1 MPEQTKIDT
10 NAIKQL
16 NCRNVVRNLLG
27 TPIQTN
33 RGFDRYFSPFRED
46 GRKPSLTVYE
56 TGIKDYGGSGQ
67 SWDVIGFVMDFLNLD
82 FLPACE
88 YLSANAT
95 TQHTIP
101 AKKRSF
107 SISAPSSA
115 WQVATMQQI
124 EKYETI
130 LWQSSAILD
139 YLHSERGLSDD
150 TIRQYR
156 LGYNPAWDEFR
167 ADGKLCKV
175 APGVVIPWIADEIVY
190 AVRIRTR
197 TGKLAIATGND
208 DSYLDNKYMSI
219 TGSHQS
225 AGLFGADGLVPGKT
239 VIITEG
245 EFDAMLASQ
254 ETGFHAITRGSAG
267 DHRNITD
274 EWLEKLQSA
283 QTIYGIL
290 DTDSAG
296 QDASDA
302 LLTKLDNFIPLTLP
316 SGKDITDYLLE
327 NKGSVDA
334 IFANIVQAKKQAIA
348 KRAQLITENDSETD
362 FIPTYKAPQLD
373 PELTINVP
381 FISNASQKIPQS
393 GVVVLCSDKGTGKTS
408 YGKQV
413 VKTYRDKYISVMAIT
428 PFRSLTSAAG
438 EQYQLEHYN
447 SLQWSDWLA
456 VSNLAITLKSIG
468 NFGTMG
474 SIPTPELLVLD
485 EFSKMLEQLHSN
497 IYQKNEASRVY
508 TVLKHIIKNAG
519 QVLIMDADIGIVEMD
534 WLKNIRDDVHLIFN
548 QYNRDSG
555 RMLVH
560 ETRDAL
566 RDVFINSL
574 GNSER
579 DDRPL
584 AFFSNTASEVKTLAT
599 FIEEKTA
606 YKILS
611 IHSQNSGNAEQ
622 QAFLKNPD
630 NHINK
635 YDAVLISPSAMT
647 GIDIQ
652 TKVFAKFGHFIYS
665 PQQTPASTGCA
676 QLLERARNA
685 DTTHIWIEQ
694 ANGSAE
700 ENARIIYDDYRR
712 AALRSDAFLLGLEID
727 ECGQLNLSGITKE
740 IHVLQSKLIARDNTS
755 RNNLYENLLN
765 LLARNY
771 KIEAIAGASSLHKD
785 DIKAAAKARKEKWDN
800 LVSTTEAI
808 DDEALDTLIA
818 SGTVTEK
825 DYAGN
830 TRYHIEDFYNQA
842 ITPELYK
849 FDKEGKGRSRI
860 NNYTQA
866 LLSDEKSLA
875 ELDIEERENDTPLTA
890 RQFRVMKA
898 RTINS
903 FIETVWGSQANFL
916 ENPVLPMKEIAE
928 RTEQFMAKEAENVR
942 LYFKYRHDHKE
953 DNWSVAK
960 RLLRRFGLNF
970 KQVRSRD
977 ELAKK
982 RYQINPATFE
992 TVQRLAKQHLTGVT
1006 KKRNSNIHA
1015 GRISVA

>member
-27 TPIQTN
+27 TPIHSN
-33 RGFDRYFSPFRED
+33 RGYDRYFSPFRED

-56 TGIKDYGGSGQ
+56 TGVKDYGGSGQ
-67 SWDVIGFVMDFLNLD
+67 SWDVIGFTMDFLNLD
-82 FLPACE
+82 FLSACE
-88 YLSANAT
+88 YLSGKT
-95 TQHTIP
+95 SFQPTIP
-101 AKKRSF
+101 TQKRSF

-124 EKYETI
+124 TKYEKN
-130 LWQSSAILD
+130 LRQAPAILE
-139 YLHSERGLSDD
+139 YLRQERGLSDK
-150 TIRQYR
+150 TIHQYR

-175 APGVVIPWIADEIVY
+175 APGIVIPWIADETLY

-197 TGKLAIATGND
+197 TGKLASAAGYD

-225 AGLFGADGLVPGKT
+225 AGLFGVDGLTPRKT

-254 ETGFHAITRGSAG
+254 ETGFHAITRGSASN
-267 DHRNITD
+267 HRNITD

-283 QTIYGIL
+283 KTIYGIL
-290 DTDSAG
+290 DTDTAG

-302 LLTKLDNFIPLTLP
+302 LLTRLDNFIPLTLA
-316 SGKDITDYLLE
+316 SGKDITEYLLE
-327 NKGSVDA
+327 NHGSVDA
-334 IFANIVQAKKQAIA
+334 IFANIDEAKKQAIA
-348 KRAQLITENDSETD
+348 KRIQLIATNNPENDFTPSYH
-362 FIPTYKAPQLD
+362 PPQLN

-381 FISNASQKIPQS
+381 FISNASHQIPQS

-408 YGKQV
+408 YGKQIV
-413 VKTYRDKYISVMAIT
+413 NTYRDKYSSVMAIT

-456 VSNLAITLKSIG
+456 VNNLAITLKSIG

-508 TVLKHIIKNAG
+508 TVLKHIIQNAE
-519 QVLIMDADIGIVEMD
+519 QILIMDADIGTVEIE
-534 WLKNIRDDVHLIFN
+534 WLKQIRKDVHLVFN
-548 QYNRDSG
+548 EFNRDSG
-555 RMLVH
+555 SMLVH

-584 AFFSNTASEVKTLAT
+584 AFFSNTASEIKTLTA
-599 FIEEKTA
+599 FLQEKTD

-652 TKVFAKFGHFIYS
+652 TKIFAKFGHFIYS
-665 PQQTPASTGCA
+665 PKQTPASTGCA

-685 DTTHIWIEQ
+685 DITHIWIEQ

-700 ENARIIYDDYRR
+700 ENTRNIYDDYRR
-712 AALRSDAFLLGLEID
+712 AALRSDAFMMGLEID
-727 ECGQLNLSGITKE
+727 DSGQLNLSGITKE
-740 IHVLQSKLIARDNTS
+740 IHVLQSKLIARDNIS

-771 KIEAIAGASSLHKD
+771 KIEAVAGASSLHKE
-785 DIKAAAKARKEKWDN
+785 DIKAAGKARKEKWDS
-800 LVSTTEAI
+800 LVCTVEAI
-808 DDEALDTLIA
+808 DDETLDTLIA
-818 SGTVTEK
+818 SGTVTEQH
-825 DYAGN
+825 YAGN
-830 TRYHIEDFYNQA
+830 ARYHIEDFYNQS
-842 ITPELYK
+842 ITPKLYK
-849 FDKEGKGRSRI
+849 FDKEGKGRYRI

-866 LLSDEKSLA
+866 ILIEERSLA
-875 ELDIEERENDTPLTA
+875 QLDIEERENDTPLTA

-898 RTINS
+898 RTINT

-916 ENPVLPMKEIAE
+916 DNPVLPMKEIAE
-928 RTEQFMAKEAENVR
+928 RTEHFIVKEAENVR

-953 DNWSVAK
+953 DSWSVAK

-970 KQVRSRD
+970 KQLRSRD
-977 ELAKK
+977 ELADK

-992 TVQRLAKQHLTGVT
+992 TVKQLSKQHLETVT
-1006 KKRNSNIHA
+1006 KKRNSNSKKRHF
-1015 GRISVA
+1015 SVA